1 MLIVLL
7 VGVLLM
13 YMWVEVSATPYFSTI
28 LIPPLFGL
36 VFKEKHLRRQI
47 TAIVREHQGYDVK

>member
-1 MLIVLL
+1 
-7 VGVLLM
+7 M

-36 VFKEKHLRRQI
+36 VFKEKNLRRQI